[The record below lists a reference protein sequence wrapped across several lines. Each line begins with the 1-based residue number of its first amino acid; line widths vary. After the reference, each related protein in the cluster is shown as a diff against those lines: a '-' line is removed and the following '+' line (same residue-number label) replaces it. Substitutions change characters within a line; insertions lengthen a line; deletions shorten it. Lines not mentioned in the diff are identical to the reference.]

1 MSIMIVQALGMV
13 VAVPLVIITA
23 FESLLIRHK
32 RMHPKQRLSISIKCL
47 VSKWI
52 LAILGVQVSVKG
64 NKRPNV
70 FTTPALIM
78 FTHAR

>member
-1 MSIMIVQALGMV
+1 MV
-13 VAVPLVIITA
+13 VAVPLVTITA
-23 FESLLIRHK
+23 AESLFIRHE
-32 RMHPKQRLSISIKCL
+32 RMHPKQRLSISIKYL